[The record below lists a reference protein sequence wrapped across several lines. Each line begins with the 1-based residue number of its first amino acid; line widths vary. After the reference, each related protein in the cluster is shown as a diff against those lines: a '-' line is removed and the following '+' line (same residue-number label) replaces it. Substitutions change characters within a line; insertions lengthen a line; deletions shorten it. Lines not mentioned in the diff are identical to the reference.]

1 MFFGSE
7 AGPTQY
13 RTVGHGSSDCLL
25 IALRSHQRNPLPPVP
40 SLVLRK

>member
-7 AGPTQY
+7 AGPIQY

-25 IALRSHQRNPLPPVP
+25 IALPPAQSTPTSPLL
-40 SLVLRK
+40 SAT